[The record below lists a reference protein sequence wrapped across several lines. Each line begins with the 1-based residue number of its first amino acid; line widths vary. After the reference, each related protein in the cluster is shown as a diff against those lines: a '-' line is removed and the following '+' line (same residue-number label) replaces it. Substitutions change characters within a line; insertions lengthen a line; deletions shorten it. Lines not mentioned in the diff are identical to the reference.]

1 MSRNTYTERGYLM
14 TNVSNPSGSSSITLT
29 RSQLFNMT
37 LLVEGV
43 MLIAGVGIAL
53 WRDAPFWGL
62 SSVNTQTLL
71 IGLAA
76 ALPPLVI
83 VIGATESNT
92 KIGERARAD
101 FGPVIEMFQNA
112 SLLDILFVSCMA
124 GICEEALFRGA
135 LQIWAIDLW
144 GLAAG
149 LIIISIVFGFAHF
162 LSWSYFVFA
171 TTIGAY
177 LGLVYIWTD
186 SLFAAMV
193 AHAAYDF
200 VALLY
205 GKRFRHTWT

>member
-1 MSRNTYTERGYLM
+1 M
-14 TNVSNPSGSSSITLT
+14 TDASNPSPPLTLT

-43 MLIAGVGIAL
+43 MLIAAVGIAL
-53 WRDAPFWGL
+53 WRDVAFWDL
-62 SSVNTQTLL
+62 SSVNIQTLL

-76 ALPPLVI
+76 ALPPLVM

-101 FGPVIEMFQNA
+101 FGPVIEMFRDA
-112 SLLDILFVSCMA
+112 SLWDVLFVSCMA
-124 GICEEALFRGA
+124 GVCEEALFRGA
-135 LQIWAIDLW
+135 LQNWASDHW
-144 GLAAG
+144 GLVAG
-149 LIIISIVFGFAHF
+149 LVAVSIVFGFAHF

-171 TTIGAY
+171 TAIGAY

-200 VALLY
+200 IALLY
-205 GKRFRHTWT
+205 GKRFMRTRT